1 MKKKL
6 WTMFLVGMMALSM
19 TACGDKAAKEETKT
33 EKAAETSAEAV
44 PAEEEAAT
52 EEAAPAEEGAEEAKL
67 TDLESQIAEAYMGG
81 TDAGEGFYYAGN
93 ADGTFAIV
101 LVADPNTK
109 ETASFVGKCEK
120 VSDNQVTIT
129 DDASGN
135 TLTFGI
141 TPQEDGTLLL
151 DLGDLG
157 SAAIAKCEAS
167 VVLDAMQVINDKGI
181 PVM

>member
-6 WTMFLVGMMALSM
+6 WAIFLVGMMALSM

-33 EKAAETSAEAV
+33 EQAAEASA
-44 PAEEEAAT
+44 
-52 EEAAPAEEGAEEAKL
+52 EAAPAEEEADAAETTEEGAGEASLK
-67 TDLESQIAEAYMGG
+67 DLEAQIAEAYMGV
-81 TDAGEGFYYAGN
+81 TEAGEGFYYAGN
-93 ADGTFAIV
+93 KDGTFAIV
-101 LVADPNTK
+101 LVADPSTK

-135 TLTFGI
+135 TLTFGV
-141 TPQEDGTLLL
+141 TPNEDGTLLL

-167 VVLDAMQVINDKGI
+167 VVLDAMQTINDNGI